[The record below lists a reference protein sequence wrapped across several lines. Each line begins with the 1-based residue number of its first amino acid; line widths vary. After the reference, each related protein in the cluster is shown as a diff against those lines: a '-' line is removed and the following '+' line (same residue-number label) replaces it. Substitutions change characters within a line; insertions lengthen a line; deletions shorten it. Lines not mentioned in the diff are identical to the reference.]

1 MLLEQLR
8 SANVYEEWQA
18 AALELDQLLEN
29 DLWRREAM
37 DRHFNW
43 RLVES
48 RADALENAVDLN
60 DIAAIHDLLRSGLS
74 RNLGGI
80 LNPKLYNK
88 ANAGTKHLIE
98 DYIFTVSEA
107 IDIFA
112 RWPATQTGEGGVTP
126 QQKLNLLYDTRT
138 AYGRT
143 ALVLQGGSIFGLC
156 HLGVVKSLFAR
167 DLLPRLIAGTATG
180 ALMAAWVCVHTDDE
194 LLDFLQGSSIDLS
207 HFIASSQR
215 AAMANGNEGAQT
227 YGLLGLQTFYRR
239 VRRYLESGFILDP
252 KVLQDCVRANVGDMT
267 FEEAYE
273 RTRRVLNITIS
284 PSGPGSITL
293 LNYLTAPH
301 VLIWSAAMV
310 SSVADLPSSEV
321 QLYCKDMDGSIIQY
335 SPRDAT
341 QVRSTTAAK
350 AWNPSRKPESPLSRL
365 AELFNVNH
373 YVISQARPYIAP
385 FLYPSLRT
393 SQPSFRSLLNR
404 FIVWELQHRLSQL
417 DTMHLLPAR
426 AKRLLLDETVPGS
439 HLTVAPEMR
448 MKDWAR
454 LLRNPTQKEIDHWIE
469 RGEKSV
475 WPHMAAL
482 LMRLQVEITLD
493 RGYQLVRR
501 AGRHAAPNK
510 QESDVGEG
518 EMEAR
523 RARKRRR
530 AGDASTGDAGGG
542 AGRA

>member
-1 MLLEQLR
+1 M
-8 SANVYEEWQA
+8 
-18 AALELDQLLEN
+18 LEN
-29 DLWRREAM
+29 DLWRRKSI
-37 DRHFNW
+37 DGRFNW
-43 RLVES
+43 RLIEE
-48 RADALENAVDLN
+48 RLAALDNAIELN

-98 DYIFTVSEA
+98 DYIFTVSDA
-107 IDIFA
+107 IDIFT
-112 RWPATQTGEGGVTP
+112 RWPATQTGEGGITP

-156 HLGVVKSLFAR
+156 HLGVVKSLFER
-167 DLLPRLIAGTATG
+167 GLLPRLIAGTATG

-194 LLDFLQGSSIDLS
+194 LLDFLRGSTIDLS
-207 HFIASSQR
+207 HFIASSQK
-215 AAMANGNEGAQT
+215 AKGEGKQ
-227 YGLLGLQTFYRR
+227 GFGWVWLQTLYRR
-239 VRRYLESGFILDP
+239 VGRYLSSGFILDP

-267 FEEAYE
+267 FQEAYE
-273 RTRRVLNITIS
+273 RTTRVLNITIS

-310 SSVADLPSSEV
+310 SSVTDLPSSEV
-321 QLYCKDMDGSIIQY
+321 ELYCKDMDGAIIPYNAAPSNQ
-335 SPRDAT
+335 PRN
-341 QVRSTTAAK
+341 RP
-350 AWNPSRKPESPLSRL
+350 WNPSKRPESPLSRL

-373 YVISQARPYIAP
+373 YVVSQARPYVAP

-393 SQPSFRSLLNR
+393 SQPSFRALLSR
-404 FIVWELQHRLSQL
+404 FIIWELQHRFSQL
-417 DTMHLLPAR
+417 DTIGLLPKR
-426 AKRLLLDETVPGS
+426 AKRLLLDETVPGA
-439 HLTVAPEMR
+439 HMTVAPEMR
-448 MKDWAR
+448 MVDWAR
-454 LLRNPTQKEIDHWIE
+454 LLRNPTPREIDHWIE

-475 WPHMAAL
+475 WPHVVAL

-501 AGRHAAPNK
+501 TGRHVAPVRS
-510 QESDVGEG
+510 ESDGDEG
-518 EMEAR
+518 NAEGR
-523 RARKRRR
+523 RARRRKRARTVSDESENER
-530 AGDASTGDAGGG
+530 EEG
-542 AGRA
+542 AGPA